1 MLTTHIIARRSALLV
16 YAALLTAAGC
26 YSGRD
31 GNGQNGGPDGDG
43 TAGDGDGD
51 GDGDGTADDGDGTAD
66 DGDDDGVAGEEDPAP
81 STRFFRLTHE
91 QWENTVRDLF
101 YLSEHTGFSD
111 NFSPDPKP
119 SGYLFDNNATA
130 LQVDQ
135 ALWSGYQR
143 AAADAAELATADPAI
158 MAAILPPDAG
168 DETARAEQF
177 IREFGRRA
185 YRRPLA
191 EAEVTELMGQWVAA
205 AELYSDEAPFEAGLR
220 FVIEAMLQSP
230 YFLYRVE
237 TSTDEVGGV
246 VPLSGF
252 EVAQRLSYFLWN
264 TMPDDTLFDAADAG
278 DLSTAGGV
286 ESEALRMLADARA
299 SNVMRTFHDQIFDVE
314 HWEGIAPSPT
324 FFPDAPDLLG
334 VAAQTEHRMF
344 VEEMLLNRPG
354 SLHELLT
361 SNETFVNDELA
372 AIYGLEGTYGPDFVL
387 AQLDPAERRGLFTQI
402 GFLAKNATSVNPDP
416 IHRGV
421 FVAKRMAC
429 MLIAAPPDNV
439 PLLPDFEGMTN
450 RQAVEEHT
458 EQEGSTCSACHSTII
473 NPFGFPFENYDAMGA
488 FRTMDGEFTVD
499 PATTVVLD
507 GEPVPVANALAL
519 ADALAA
525 SPSVHECYLQH
536 WIEYANGRPAVE
548 EDDPLI
554 ERLGEMSLGEQAS
567 VQGLLVELVTSKPFL
582 SRAVEEL
589 Q

>member
-1 MLTTHIIARRSALLV
+1 MLTTHMIARRSALLV
-16 YAALLTAAGC
+16 YAALLTSAGC

-31 GNGQNGGPDGDG
+31 GIAGKNGGADGADDG
-43 TAGDGDGD
+43 LDGGDGDG
-51 GDGDGTADDGDGTAD
+51 GTADDGAGTAD

-101 YLSEHTGFSD
+101 YMTEHTGLSV

-143 AAADAAELATADPAI
+143 AASDAAELATADPEI
-158 MAAILPPDAG
+158 LAAILPPDAG
-168 DETARAEQF
+168 DEAARAEAF

-185 YRRPLA
+185 YRRPLE
-191 EAEVTELMGQWVAA
+191 EAEVAELTAQWAGAA
-205 AELYSDEAPFEAGLR
+205 SLYSDEAPFDAGVR
-220 FVIEAMLQSP
+220 FIIESMLQSP

-237 TSTDEVGGV
+237 TSTEEVGGV

-252 EVAQRLSYFLWN
+252 EVAQRMSYFLWN
-264 TMPDDTLFDAADAG
+264 TMPDDTLFDAAEAG
-278 DLSTAGGV
+278 GLSTAGGV
-286 ESEALRMLADARA
+286 AEEAQRMLADGRA
-299 SNVMRTFHDQIFDVE
+299 SNLVRTFHDQIFDVE
-314 HWEGIAPSPT
+314 HWEAIAPSPT
-324 FFPDAPDLLG
+324 FFPDAPELLG

-344 VEEMLLNRPG
+344 VEEILLNRAG
-354 SLHELLT
+354 TLKDLFT
-361 SNETFVNDELA
+361 STETFVNDELA

-387 AQLDPAERRGLFTQI
+387 AQLDPAERKGLFTQV

-429 MLIAAPPDNV
+429 ILIAAPPDNV
-439 PLLPDFEGMTN
+439 PDLPNFEGMTN

-458 EQEGSTCSACHSTII
+458 EQEGSTCSACHSTLI

-488 FRTMDGEFTVD
+488 YRTMDGEFTVD
-499 PATTVVLD
+499 PATTVLLD
-507 GEPVPVANALAL
+507 GEQVPVANALEL
-519 ADALAA
+519 ADALAGSQA
-525 SPSVHECYLQH
+525 VHDCYLQH
-536 WIEYANGRPAVE
+536 WIEYANGRPSVE

-554 ERLGEMSLGEQAS
+554 ERLAQMSNAEDAS
-567 VQGLLVELVTSKPFL
+567 VQALLVELVTSKPFL

-589 Q
+589 P